1 MLRNYL
7 FLFGIGVIWGSQFI
21 FQQMAVAD
29 ISPVWVG
36 AGRSLIGFLT
46 LVVICQVMRIK
57 SNGGQ
62 WFKFSLIGLLEATIP
77 FILVAWGQQFLDT
90 AIAAILMG
98 TIPFFTV
105 ILAPLVIKGARIT
118 FAGIGSVLLGF
129 SGLVML
135 FYPELMSGS
144 SSTNLMAAGA
154 IIVASACFAVA
165 LLLLKGV
172 ENEHPL
178 IIARNVL
185 GSASVQI
192 ILFAMIVAPVTEITP
207 TAPSLMA
214 VTYLGTLCAG
224 LVYFLYMMLIRDAGP
239 VFASL
244 NNYLVPMIGVLLGAT
259 INGEALSVHTWA
271 ALATIMMAVAFNQ
284 IFTGKSSKVSERG
297 EPEEASAEGLL
308 PAK

>member
-1 MLRNYL
+1 MQMLRNYL
-7 FLFGIGVIWGSQFI
+7 FLLGIGTIWGSQFI

-46 LVVICQVMRIK
+46 LMVICQVLKIK
-57 SNGGQ
+57 SKGGQ

-77 FILVAWGQQFLDT
+77 FVLVAWGQQYLDT

-105 ILAPLVIKGARIT
+105 ILAPLVIRGARTT

-129 SGLVML
+129 CGLVMM
-135 FYPELMSGS
+135 FYPELISGS
-144 SSTNLMAAGA
+144 GSTNLVAAGA

-172 ENEHPL
+172 DTEHPL
-178 IIARNVL
+178 IVARNVL
-185 GSASVQI
+185 GCASVQI
-192 ILFAMIVAPVTEITP
+192 VLFALIMAPVSEITP
-207 TAPSLMA
+207 TFSSLAA

-244 NNYLVPMIGVLLGAT
+244 NNYLVPLIGVLLGAT

-271 ALATIMMAVAFNQ
+271 ALVIILMAVAFNQ
-284 IFTGKSSKVSERG
+284 IFSGKSKRQSES
-297 EPEEASAEGLL
+297 EQVEIDGLV